1 MCGMN
6 WFQSRIKNFLF
17 KYSDKTLKMT
27 TGWAGD
33 LLGAVREIYK
43 IRFNCLWN
51 TIVCK
56 WRIFNHKYVG
66 AIYLLINYLG
76 KFVFMEIW

>member
-6 WFQSRIKNFLF
+6 WFQSRIKKFLF
-17 KYSDKTLKMT
+17 KYSEKTLKMT

-43 IRFNCLWN
+43 I
-51 TIVCK
+51 
-56 WRIFNHKYVG
+56 IFNSYEM
-66 AIYLLINYLG
+66 LLSVNEGFLTTNMSEVYICC
-76 KFVFMEIW
+76 